1 MATGTFASR
10 AWLGSTPFVL
20 AKMRLAPRAMMQS
33 TAALVDAPSTT
44 LEDEIERLVR
54 LQKARMWHPMTQQRW
69 WNAGQAEPPPPL
81 AASSGCVLRRM
92 DGTQVLDMIAGLWC
106 VNVGYGST
114 ELAHVAYEAM
124 LELPYH
130 APTMASPAQIEL
142 ADTICESLGGSF
154 ATSGRVFMSTTGSEA
169 NEVAFKIA
177 RQYHALNSHRDSSGP
192 LRYKIVSRHRAYHGN
207 TAGALAATGQA
218 ERCTGF
224 GPPPAGFVK
233 VPAPYPY
240 RSELSAEALAAQ
252 LEETLIHEG
261 PETVAA
267 FVCEPIISGGGVLV
281 PPSGYL
287 PAIRAVCD
295 KYGILLILDEVV
307 SGFGRTGA
315 MFGFHHYDGARPD
328 IVTMAKGL
336 TSGYAP
342 LGAVAVTSDIFRAF
356 DGTHAAPLPPRL
368 AHFRQISTYAGHP
381 VSCAVALRNIQIVVR
396 DNLIRAAAIMGDY
409 LADAL
414 RAHLAHHSLVGEIRH
429 KGLLI
434 GIELVSDHAAK
445 TPLSDDQCANIVQ
458 HCAQNGLIIGRNA
471 FTVPNFTNVL
481 ILAPSFVITRTEC
494 DQAVHLL
501 RRALDD
507 IVR

>member
-1 MATGTFASR
+1 MATSTFGSR
-10 AWLGSTPFVL
+10 AWLGCTPLVRAMTPL
-20 AKMRLAPRAMMQS
+20 PSRAMMQS
-33 TAALVDAPSTT
+33 TAALVDARLNSA
-44 LEDEIERLVR
+44 EDDIERLVR
-54 LQKARMWHPMTQQRW
+54 LQKARMWHPMTQQRC
-69 WNAGQAEPPPPL
+69 WNQDQTAPPPPL
-81 AASSGCVLRRM
+81 AASAGCVLRRM
-92 DGTQVLDMIAGLWC
+92 DGTQILDMIAGLWC

-114 ELAHVAYEAM
+114 ELAHVAYETM

-142 ADTICESLGGSF
+142 ADTICESLGGNF
-154 ATSGRVFMSTTGSEA
+154 AKSGRVFMSTTGSEA

-177 RQYHALNSHRDSSGP
+177 RQYHSLNAHRDPGGP
-192 LRYKIVSRHRAYHGN
+192 LRYKIISRHRAYHGN

-233 VPAPYPY
+233 VSAPYPY

-252 LEETLIHEG
+252 LEETLVHEG

-267 FVCEPIISGGGVLV
+267 FVCEPIVSGGGVLV
-281 PPSGYL
+281 PPPGYL

-295 KYGILLILDEVV
+295 KYGVLLVLDEVV

-315 MFGFHHYDGARPD
+315 MFGFHHYDGAKPD

-356 DGTHAAPLPPRL
+356 DGTHDAPLPPRL

-409 LADAL
+409 LVDAL
-414 RAHLAHHSLVGEIRH
+414 RANLANNPLVGEIRH

-434 GIELVSDHAAK
+434 GIELVADRSAK
-445 TPLSDDQCANIVQ
+445 TPLSDDQCVRVVQ
-458 HCAQNGLIIGRNA
+458 HCAENGLIIGRNA
-471 FTVPNFTNVL
+471 YTVPNFTNVL
-481 ILAPSFVITRTEC
+481 ILAPPFVITRAQC
-494 DQAVHLL
+494 DHAVHLL
-501 RRALDD
+501 RRALDHV
-507 IVR
+507 VR